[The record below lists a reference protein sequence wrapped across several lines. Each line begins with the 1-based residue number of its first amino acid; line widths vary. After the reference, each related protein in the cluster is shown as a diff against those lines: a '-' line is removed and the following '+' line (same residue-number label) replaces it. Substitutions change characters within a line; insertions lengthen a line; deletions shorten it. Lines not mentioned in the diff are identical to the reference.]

1 MAPPMLDLGEPKGLW
16 LPQYYWKTK
25 HIFKHIVKKESND
38 APKFLKVPKLMIK
51 SPRSSVIR
59 DIFQFLYLKQNHPHL
74 SIHCRCY
81 WFLSVLDHIQARL
94 KKLITS
100 HMIFAL
106 EWMNIW
112 PIKFPCWSPWSS
124 SCETL
129 NKVCRSKLHD
139 CAVFFLSWTVILS
152 FFDFFLFF
160 IRIDFDDFTLIRH
173 PLPFP
178 LDFQALA
185 DKELERSP
193 VQR

>member
-1 MAPPMLDLGEPKGLW
+1 MDFLFNQVLPDFLDGHLFVFEENR
-16 LPQYYWKTK
+16 
-25 HIFKHIVKKESND
+25 FVC
-38 APKFLKVPKLMIK
+38 LKYHY
-51 SPRSSVIR
+51 SRPRFIR
-59 DIFQFLYLKQNHPHL
+59 DIFQFLYLKQNHSYL

-81 WFLSVLDHIQARL
+81 WFLSLLDHIQARL

-152 FFDFFLFF
+152 FFFYSFYFFF
-160 IRIDFDDFTLIRH
+160 ILHSHWFRRLYTH
-173 PLPFP
+173 PASLAISTWFSGISGQRAGTFP
-178 LDFQALA
+178 
-185 DKELERSP
+185 SP
-193 VQR
+193 EVEQL